1 MPKMPV
7 VCKTDGQNSSF
18 YRYKEITSKL
28 TPYLKKTGFKTQ
40 GILILFFFFFVQ
52 VHMYRRQNNVT
63 IAKSNLSDLLS
74 VLNGRADI
82 AHCSIVVV
90 VAVFIFCFVLIF
102 LLLLFFYFVF
112 FYLSMLSSF
121 WFVLLSLFHYM
132 IKCIN
137 F

>member
-1 MPKMPV
+1 
-7 VCKTDGQNSSF
+7 
-18 YRYKEITSKL
+18 
-28 TPYLKKTGFKTQ
+28 
-40 GILILFFFFFVQ
+40 
-52 VHMYRRQNNVT
+52 MYRRQNNVT